1 MPRDDPA
8 DATAT
13 IDRTE
18 ADLIDIV
25 EALRTDG
32 TITDDD
38 ADEFRHRARTIG
50 AELRACVQ
58 YADDGPLA
66 QDDEH

>member
-1 MPRDDPA
+1 MTDDPT
-8 DATAT
+8 DATTT

>member
-1 MPRDDPA
+1 MPRDNPT

-18 ADLIDIV
+18 ADLLAII
-25 EALRTDG
+25 ESLRTDG

-58 YADDGPLA
+58 YADDGPLSETN
-66 QDDEH
+66 EH

>member
-1 MPRDDPA
+1 MTDDPT
-8 DATAT
+8 DATTT

-18 ADLIDIV
+18 ADLIEIV
-25 EALRTDG
+25 ERLQTDG

-58 YADDGPLA
+58 YADDGPLST
-66 QDDEH
+66 DER